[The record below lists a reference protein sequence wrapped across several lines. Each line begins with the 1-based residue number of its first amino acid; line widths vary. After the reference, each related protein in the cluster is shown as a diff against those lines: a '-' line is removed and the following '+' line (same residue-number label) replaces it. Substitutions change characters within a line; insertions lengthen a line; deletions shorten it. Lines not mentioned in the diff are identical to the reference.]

1 MLAPL
6 DWIVVA
12 VYLVVALAVGLAV
25 REGSSSGRLSYFLAD
40 RSLPW
45 WWAGVSIAATT
56 FAADT
61 PLAVSGIIAARGI
74 SGNWLWLS
82 WLLVH
87 AAVVVIFA
95 KRWWRSGVVT
105 DAEFVTLRYTGEA
118 AETLRLARAGLYGLV
133 YNVIILGWV
142 LRAMGKIADP
152 LVPWERWTPGLV
164 QLIDRVMPGGT
175 ALGGPGEM
183 LTIVVLVT
191 IVATYS
197 SLGGIRG
204 VVRTDLLQF
213 ALGMLGSIWLA
224 VAAWRAVGGQEGL
237 HAGLVRLNGADG
249 LDVLNLF
256 PSLSGGWASGLGLG
270 AFGFGA
276 YLLVQAFANV
286 PADGGGYLQQRLSAA
301 RSERDAVQAA
311 WLFVVLQYLVR
322 VWPWFIVGVAAL
334 VMIPLDGSTAMVA
347 PELAATVRL
356 DREAAYPALMVAL
369 LPPGVLGA
377 LVVSLLAAFMS
388 TIDTHFNWG
397 ASYAVNDVVL
407 RIKPDLAP
415 RHQVRV
421 ARFMVLLFAVLA
433 VAVALQI
440 DTIEQA
446 WKWVAALGAAL
457 GVPTLL
463 RWFWWRMTAWA
474 ELLGAAAGLVT
485 SMLIAA
491 TAGIGYET
499 QLIWVAAASLAGTV
513 VTIAVGPRADIEHA
527 RRFAERVRPPGWWP
541 DRPTGRSILGLARE
555 LVGMAGVGVLVVGG
569 LMAGHRLL
577 FILGD

>member
-25 REGSSSGRLSYFLAD
+25 REGSSSGRFSYFLAD

-61 PLAVSGIIAARGI
+61 PLAVAGIIAARGI

-95 KRWWRSGVVT
+95 KRWWRTGVVT
-105 DAEFVTLRYTGEA
+105 DAEFVTLRYEGQA

-152 LVPWERWTPGLV
+152 LVPWDRWTPGLV
-164 QLIDRVMPGGT
+164 QLVDRVMPSGT

-183 LTIVVLVT
+183 LTILVLVA

-197 SLGGIRG
+197 SLGGMRG

-213 ALGMLGSIWLA
+213 GLGMVGSIWLA
-224 VAAWRAVGGQEGL
+224 VAAWRAVGGRDGL
-237 HAGLVRLNGADG
+237 HAGLVRLNGTAG
-249 LDVLNLF
+249 LDALNLF
-256 PSLSGGWASGLGLG
+256 PSLSGGWAGGLGLG

-286 PADGGGYLQQRLSAA
+286 PADGGGYLQQRLNAA
-301 RSERDAVQAA
+301 RSEKDAVRAA
-311 WLFVVLQYLVR
+311 WLFVGLQYLVR
-322 VWPWFIVGVAAL
+322 VWPWFVVGAVAL
-334 VMIPLDGSTAMVA
+334 VMIPLDGSTAMVS
-347 PELAATVRL
+347 PELAATVRG
-356 DREAAYPALMVAL
+356 DREAAYPVLMLAL
-369 LPPGVLGA
+369 LPPGVLGV

-415 RHQVRV
+415 RQQVRI
-421 ARFMVLLFAVLA
+421 ARCMVLLFAVLA
-433 VAVALQI
+433 VLVALQI
-440 DTIEQA
+440 ETIEQA
-446 WKWVAALGAAL
+446 WKWVAVLGAAL

-474 ELLGAAAGLVT
+474 ELLGAGVGLVT
-485 SMLIAA
+485 SMLITA
-491 TAGIGYET
+491 TQSIGYES
-499 QLIWVAAASLAGTV
+499 QLIWVAATSLVATLA
-513 VTIAVGPRADIEHA
+513 TIAVGPRADRAHA
-527 RRFAERVRPPGWWP
+527 RRFADKVGPPGWWP
-541 DRPTGRSILGLARE
+541 DRPIGPATLGFSRE
-555 LVGMAGVGVLVVGG
+555 VCGVIGVVGLVVGG
-569 LMAGHRLL
+569 LMLGHWLL
-577 FILGD
+577 FAP

>member
-12 VYLVVALAVGLAV
+12 LYLAVALAVGLAV

-61 PLAVSGIIAARGI
+61 PLAVAGIIAARGI

-95 KRWWRSGVVT
+95 KRWWRTGVVT
-105 DAEFVTLRYTGEA
+105 DAEFVTLRYEGRA
-118 AETLRLARAGLYGLV
+118 AEMLRLARAGLYGVV

-152 LVPWERWTPGLV
+152 LVPWDQWTPGLV
-164 QLIDRVMPGGT
+164 AAVARVMPSGT

-183 LTIVVLVT
+183 LTILLLVT
-191 IVATYS
+191 VVATYS
-197 SLGGIRG
+197 SLGGMRG

-213 ALGMLGSIWLA
+213 GLGMLGSLWLA
-224 VAAWRAVGGQEGL
+224 VAAWRAVGGRAGL
-237 HAGLVRLNGADG
+237 HAGLVRLNGPAGLDALHLFPTLADG
-249 LDVLNLF
+249 WV
-256 PSLSGGWASGLGLG
+256 SGLGLG

-286 PADGGGYLQQRLSAA
+286 PADGGGYLQQRLNAA
-301 RSERDAVQAA
+301 RSEQDAVRAA
-311 WLFVVLQYLVR
+311 WLFVGLQYLVR
-322 VWPWFIVGVAAL
+322 VWPWFVVGAVAL
-334 VMIPLDGSTAMVA
+334 VMIPLDGSAAMVS
-347 PELAATVRL
+347 PELAATVRG
-356 DREAAYPALMVAL
+356 DREAAYPVLMLAL
-369 LPPGVLGA
+369 LPPGVLGV

-407 RIKPDLAP
+407 RLKPDLAP
-415 RHQVRV
+415 RHQVRL
-421 ARFMVLLFAVLA
+421 ARGMVLVFAGLA
-433 VAVALQI
+433 VVVAMQI

-457 GVPTLL
+457 GAPTLL

-474 ELLGAAAGLVT
+474 ELLGAGVGLAV
-485 SMLIAA
+485 SMLIATRSA
-491 TAGIGYET
+491 MAYEA
-499 QLIWVAAASLAGTV
+499 QLIWVATASLFTTLV
-513 VTIAVGPRADIEHA
+513 VIGVGPRADRNHA
-527 RRFAERVRPPGWWP
+527 RRFAERVGPPGWWP
-541 DRPTGRSILGLARE
+541 GRPIGSAMVGLSREVLG
-555 LVGMAGVGVLVVGG
+555 VIGVVGVVVGG
-569 LMAGHRLL
+569 LLLGHRLL
-577 FILGD
+577 FGA